1 MPGIDECLLETMR
14 LPGARSAA
22 VIDWVSGLALGV
34 AGDAPGGDYEAA
46 ACETAELAR
55 MVAEYRSLGPL
66 STVGEPDGVPA
77 PPTTGAPTADGD
89 RVPSPGVAPA
99 NAPAQTTGPAPVVE
113 DIITTNKDSYHLLR
127 FVPGALDGTLFL
139 HLWLARDEG
148 NLALARM
155 RLAEIAQRM
164 VL

>member
-1 MPGIDECLLETMR
+1 MPGIDESLLEAMR

-22 VIDWVSGLALGV
+22 VVDWVSGLALGV
-34 AGDAPGGDYEAA
+34 AGEAPGGDHEAA

-55 MVAEYRSLGPL
+55 MVAEYRSFGPL
-66 STVGEPDGVPA
+66 TTARGPDGSTAVP
-77 PPTTGAPTADGD
+77 P
-89 RVPSPGVAPA
+89 
-99 NAPAQTTGPAPVVE
+99 VE
-113 DIITTNKDSYHLLR
+113 DIITTNADSYHLLR
-127 FVPGALDGTLFL
+127 FVTGALDGSFFL

-155 RLAEIAQRM
+155 RLARIADRM

>member
-1 MPGIDECLLETMR
+1 MPGIDECLLEAMR

-22 VIDWVSGLALGV
+22 VVDWISGLALGL
-34 AGDAPGGDYEAA
+34 AGEPPGGDGEAA

-66 STVGEPDGVPA
+66 AAVPA
-77 PPTTGAPTADGD
+77 ESSPPTTAK
-89 RVPSPGVAPA
+89 APA
-99 NAPAQTTGPAPVVE
+99 PAPAAHHPGTAPAVE
-113 DIITTNKDSYHLLR
+113 DIIATNSDSYHLLR
-127 FVPGALDGTLFL
+127 FVTGALDGTVFL

-148 NLALARM
+148 NLALARI
-155 RLAEIAQRM
+155 RLAEIAERM